1 MKYTIMFRFLPS
13 HEGKKELHFHNN
25 IKVFNSAPYEARSS
39 IEAVEIA
46 KTEFPNSDIVGIR
59 QSYRY

>member
-1 MKYTIMFRFLPS
+1 MKYTTMFRFLPS
-13 HEGKKELHFHNN
+13 DEGEREPHYYKN
-25 IKVFNSAPYEARSS
+25 IKVYNSAPYEARSS

-59 QSYRY
+59 QSYRF